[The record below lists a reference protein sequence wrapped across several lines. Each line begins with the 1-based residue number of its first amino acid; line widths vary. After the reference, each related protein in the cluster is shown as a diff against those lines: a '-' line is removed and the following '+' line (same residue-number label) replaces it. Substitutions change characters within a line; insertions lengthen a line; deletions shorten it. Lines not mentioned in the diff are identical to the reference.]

1 MMRTVIIDD
10 EKNARDSLRS
20 MLEMMFGDVDI
31 VGEAEGVAS
40 GKSVIEAHQPDL
52 VFLDIRMKDGTGFDM
67 LRKIEKRSFTLI
79 FLTAHEDH
87 ALQAFRYAATD
98 YLLKPLDPEAL
109 KEAVEKARNQTR
121 PNPELIDVLLE
132 NIKNLNTSHKKLA
145 LKTSGSI
152 YFVNSEDVIRCES
165 EDNYTRFYLREQKP
179 LLIARPL
186 KFYEEMLEPLGF
198 LRIHQSHLINL
209 GQIQRIDRQGGLS
222 VVMEDDSEVPVAV
235 RKKEVLINRLEAL

>member
-1 MMRTVIIDD
+1 MKIVIIDD

-20 MLEMMFGDVDI
+20 MLQMMLGDI
-31 VGEAEGVAS
+31 EAIAEADGVTS
-40 GKSVIEAHQPDL
+40 GKAAIRKYHPDL

-67 LRKIEKRSFTLI
+67 LRQLEDRNFALV

-87 ALQAFRYAATD
+87 ALEAFRYAATD

-109 KEAVEKARNQTR
+109 EEAVEKARKQQN
-121 PNPELIDVLLE
+121 PNPGLVDALLE
-132 NIKNLNTSHKKLA
+132 NMRNLNSSRKKLA
-145 LKTSGSI
+145 LKTTNSI
-152 YFVNSEDVIRCES
+152 YFVNSDDIIRCES
-165 EDNYTRFYLREQKP
+165 IDNYTRFFLKAQKP
-179 LLIARPL
+179 LIIARPL

-209 GQIQRIDRQGGLS
+209 SRIQRIERQGGLS

-235 RKKEVLINRLEAL
+235 RKKELLINKLTAL